1 MTVKEFKDFLT
12 KELENTYP
20 TTEINSFF
28 FIIIDAY
35 LHLSKTNYLT
45 SPHLK
50 IDNTKV
56 QQLNDVI
63 VRLKKEEP
71 IQYII
76 GKTEF
81 YGLEFNVTK
90 DVLIPRP
97 ETEELIEWILEKSA
111 SLERNITILDIGTGS
126 GCIPITIKNNLAKA
140 DVHAIDVSETA
151 LKIAKKNAEENKTSI
166 HFHQTDI
173 LKTENLNFINQD
185 IKFDIIVSNPPY
197 VRDLEKKEIQNNVLQ
212 NEPHLALFVPDNN
225 PLLFYDKIADLAK
238 IHLKKDGF
246 LFFEINQYLGQETV
260 DLLKEKG
267 FSNIILKKDLYKN
280 DRMICASF

>member
-20 TTEINSFF
+20 RTEINSSF
-28 FIIIDAY
+28 FIIIEAY
-35 LHLSKTNYLT
+35 LQLSKTKYLT
-45 SPHLK
+45 SPQLIIEDTK
-50 IDNTKV
+50 I

-63 VRLKKEEP
+63 ARLKKEEP

-97 ETEELIEWILEKSA
+97 ETEELIEWIIDKTA
-111 SLERNITILDIGTGS
+111 KHERNITIIDIGSGS
-126 GCIPITIKNNLAKA
+126 GCIPIILKNNLANA

-151 LKIAKKNAEENKTSI
+151 LKIAKKNAKENKTSI

-197 VRDLEKKEIQNNVLQ
+197 VRDLEKKEIQNNVLE

>member
-1 MTVKEFKDFLT
+1 MTLKEFK
-12 KELENTYP
+12 
-20 TTEINSFF
+20 
-28 FIIIDAY
+28 
-35 LHLSKTNYLT
+35 LHLSKELEEVYPETEISSFFFMILEYY
-45 SPHLK
+45 LK
-50 IDNTKV
+50 ISKTKHLTEPDLSIEESKV
-56 QQLNDVI
+56 QELNCVI
-63 VRLKKEEP
+63 SRLKKEEP

-111 SLERNITILDIGTGS
+111 NLERNIKILDIGTGS
-126 GCIPITIKNNLAKA
+126 GCIPITLKNNIADA

-151 LKIAKKNAEENKTSI
+151 LTIAKKNAEENNPSI
-166 HFHQTDI
+166 HFHKADI
-173 LKTENLNFINQD
+173 LKTENLNFINKD

-246 LFFEINQYLGQETV
+246 LFFEINQYLGLETV

-267 FSNIILKKDLYKN
+267 FTNIILKKDLYKN
-280 DRMICASF
+280 DRMICSSF

>member
-35 LHLSKTNYLT
+35 LHLSKANYLT

-126 GCIPITIKNNLAKA
+126 GCIPITLKNNLAKA
-140 DVHAIDVSETA
+140 VVHAIDVSEAA
-151 LKIAKKNAEENKTSI
+151 LTIAKKNAEENNTSI
-166 HFHQTDI
+166 YFHKTDI

-197 VRDLEKKEIQNNVLQ
+197 VRDLEKKEIQNNVLE